1 MKALRAYILSLT
13 AFLLISSFISA
24 FLAEPCAALV
34 PSNNITLERN
44 GMTWEYHEQITG
56 NKAILFRNFIDTQ
69 AGDDDNFVN
78 AWEIQKAENILR
90 NRTRESLKTKP
101 DVKLNNSSELVKVTD
116 VDFWLSEEALGKVEK
131 NSSITNSA
139 LVSYIFE
146 KEVGEGTSVWFMG
159 TPNSSVTITLPA
171 DLKVEKTDGLD
182 NKSQDFENNHTVLK
196 GNFSPQKNITL
207 WISDESS
214 KAILEDRKGSAEQS
228 IEKEDEDSKN
238 KTRAAGKTVKPWKL
252 FGSSKDSFA
261 WFCSSP
267 KS

>member
-1 MKALRAYILSLT
+1 LKALKAYILSLT
-13 AFLLISSFISA
+13 TFLLISSFISA
-24 FLAEPCAALV
+24 FLAEPCAAAFVLG
-34 PSNNITLERN
+34 NNITLERN

-56 NKAILFRNFIDTQ
+56 NKAILFRNFIDMQ
-69 AGDDDNFVN
+69 AGDNDNFVN

-90 NRTRESLKTKP
+90 NRTKEALKTKP
-101 DVKLNNSSELVKVTD
+101 SVKLNDSSELVKVTD

-146 KEVGEGTSVWFMG
+146 KEVGKGTRIWFMG

-171 DLKVEKTDGLD
+171 GLKVERTEGLD

-207 WISDESS
+207 WVSDESS

-228 IEKEDEDSKN
+228 IGKEDSKN
-238 KTRAAGKTVKPWKL
+238 KTGAAGETIKPWKL
-252 FGSSKDSFA
+252 FGSFKDSFA
-261 WFCSSP
+261 RSCSSP